1 VEVFFA
7 ARSAAPKVTNK
18 GNKVDSNDP
27 SSSSSSSSSDGIVA
41 EVKKEVEVIDARR
54 AQNLTIAMRKL
65 GQNVSYE
72 EIAKSIKEANLEY
85 LNEDKV
91 DLLNRL
97 ALEPDEMSALK
108 AAEVVACFFL
118 SITFLCLLP
127 ISQLRITRHY
137 ITLHTGCW
145 TRQCPQNE
153 EA

>member
-1 VEVFFA
+1 VFFA

-18 GNKVDSNDP
+18 FNKVDNNDP
-27 SSSSSSSSSDGIVA
+27 SSSLSFSDGIVVVGGA

-65 GQNVSYE
+65 GQNISYE